1 MEPSWQPGA
10 TKTSATAVSSSSG
23 VHTSKHSSSRD
34 WRTVHS
40 IFKRGGGP
48 RPSER
53 VRRAAATPDD
63 VREGYLV
70 WDLAQTRRCQTS
82 VRTKETQRREVRL
95 RSQKCILLHTQTYT
109 LLHYK
114 HTHLCKDVTHW
125 ERPQSYTWLCV
136 LQIVVIICQCCDHQ
150 HFFFFFNKSSS

>member
-1 MEPSWQPGA
+1 MTNFKFFLKKYLVINTVMEPSWQPGA

-23 VHTSKHSSSRD
+23 VQTSKHSSSRD

-70 WDLAQTRRCQTS
+70 
-82 VRTKETQRREVRL
+82 
-95 RSQKCILLHTQTYT
+95 
-109 LLHYK
+109 
-114 HTHLCKDVTHW
+114 
-125 ERPQSYTWLCV
+125 
-136 LQIVVIICQCCDHQ
+136 
-150 HFFFFFNKSSS
+150 